1 MSKSAI
7 KETFRPRSNKLAA
20 SLGALVLMLAT
31 SAAAGES
38 SVSFSGE
45 LDVYLG
51 HIQPA
56 GSDDTDSTLGIESN
70 GLTTSF
76 LGAHGSHELSNGMT
90 AIGGVEM
97 FLRPD
102 SGEYGRFEGDI
113 FFARAAYVGLK
124 GDFGE
129 VKLGRVASLYFL
141 SAISFNPFGD
151 SFSFSPMVLTSFG
164 GGGLYGDTGWS
175 DSIVYSAPTMGGF
188 NTSVAYAFGE
198 EEGDTGTNKI
208 AANTFYNA
216 GKFGLTAAI
225 QKISGPQPGAIG
237 LPVDDSQTAALLGVS
252 YEFDIAKVFVQYQM
266 MRDDLVAGDIDRD
279 TLVLSASIP
288 AGPGSVYLAY
298 GYTDISAAAG
308 DVERDIITLMYNLPL
323 SDQLDLY
330 AGFTND
336 DPEGVEQTG
345 QTLGVGG
352 RFRF

>member
-1 MSKSAI
+1 MNKTAI
-7 KETFRPRSNKLAA
+7 KETFRPRSNKLSA
-20 SLGALVLMLAT
+20 SLGVIVLLFTVGAV
-31 SAAAGES
+31 AAES
-38 SVSFSGE
+38 TVSFTGE

-51 HIQPA
+51 HTQPA

-76 LGAHGSHELSNGMT
+76 LGAHGTRELGNGMT

-113 FFARAAYVGLK
+113 FFARATYVGLK
-124 GDFGE
+124 GDFGT

-151 SFSFSPMVLTSFG
+151 SFSFSPMVLMSFG

-198 EEGDTGTNKI
+198 DERDTGTNKI
-208 AANTFYNA
+208 AANTFYNT

-225 QKISGPQPGAIG
+225 QKISGPQPGAMG
-237 LPVDDSQTAALLGVS
+237 LPVDDSQIAALLGVS
-252 YEFDIAKVFVQYQM
+252 YEFDMAKVFVQYQM
-266 MRDDLVAGDIDRD
+266 MRDDLAAGDVDRD
-279 TLVLSASIP
+279 TFVLSASIP
-288 AGPGSVYLAY
+288 AGSGSVYLAY
-298 GYTDISAAAG
+298 GYTDVSVTGG
-308 DVERDIITLMYNLPL
+308 DFERDIITLMYNLPL
-323 SDQLDLY
+323 TSQFDLY
-330 AGFTND
+330 AGFTSD

-345 QTLGVGG
+345 QTLGAGA

>member
-1 MSKSAI
+1 MSKATGKVWAMNI
-7 KETFRPRSNKLAA
+7 DKKLFVGMGVIAMMSIANAA
-20 SLGALVLMLAT
+20 SA
-31 SAAAGES
+31 ES
-38 SVSFSGE
+38 SLTFKGE
-45 LDVYLG
+45 LDAYLG
-51 HIQPA
+51 YIQPA
-56 GSDDTDSTLGIESN
+56 GSDEIDSTLGIESN

-76 LGAHGSHELSNGMT
+76 LGVHGTHELGNGMT

-113 FFARAAYVGLK
+113 LFARAGYVGLK

-129 VKLGRVASLYFL
+129 VKIGRVASLYFL

-151 SFSFSPMVLTSFG
+151 SFAFSPMVLTSFG

-188 NTSVAYAFGE
+188 NTSIAYAFGE

-208 AANTFYNA
+208 AANTFYGA

-225 QKISGPQPGAIG
+225 QKISGPQPGALG

-266 MRDDLVAGDIDRD
+266 MRDDLATGDIDRD

-288 AGPGSVYLAY
+288 AGPGSVYLGY
-298 GYTDISAAAG
+298 GYTDIGVDGG
-308 DVERDIITLMYNLPL
+308 DFERDIITLMYNLPMT
-323 SDQLDLY
+323 DKFDIY
-330 AGFTND
+330 AGYSTD
-336 DPEGVEQTG
+336 DPEGVEQSG
-345 QTLGVGG
+345 QILGLGG